1 MTNVGTGY
9 ERHFEKRSGYQRR
22 VIIIIIGGSTVFVT
36 TLTSSHRRFHD
47 LIKTLG
53 RAPLDE

>member
-9 ERHFEKRSGYQRR
+9 ERHFEKRSRYQRR
-22 VIIIIIGGSTVFVT
+22 VIIIIGGSTVFVRT
-36 TLTSSHRRFHD
+36 WTSSHRRFHD

-53 RAPLDE
+53 RASLDE